1 MFLRQANDNAGLDDG
16 VSMSFT
22 AKIYRDREAGGYYA
36 RVSELPGCWTQGETL
51 KELRGNLA
59 EAVEGWIESL
69 AKDIP
74 RSRSPRMGTIE
85 RTIRVEI
92 VPAL

>member
-1 MFLRQANDNAGLDDG
+1 LNSLI
-16 VSMSFT
+16 VSFT
-22 AKIYRDREAGGYYA
+22 AKIYRDRSAGGYYA

-51 KELRGNLA
+51 KELRENLA
-59 EAVEGWIESL
+59 EAVQGWIESL
-69 AKDIP
+69 AKDAP
-74 RSRSPRMGTIE
+74 QARAPRMGSVE